1 MRSEEQIYSN
11 VSISTIR
18 SSPFKNTPKNH
29 PIVTSLT
36 SLSKEQQHAL
46 TILSQKCSK
55 AELYITNLEAVLS
68 ELSERVQRVS
78 EIK

>member
-36 SLSKEQQHAL
+36 SLSKEQQHTL

-55 AELYITNLEAVLS
+55 AELCITNLEAVLS
-68 ELSERVQRVS
+68 ELAGRVQRAS
-78 EIK
+78 ENK